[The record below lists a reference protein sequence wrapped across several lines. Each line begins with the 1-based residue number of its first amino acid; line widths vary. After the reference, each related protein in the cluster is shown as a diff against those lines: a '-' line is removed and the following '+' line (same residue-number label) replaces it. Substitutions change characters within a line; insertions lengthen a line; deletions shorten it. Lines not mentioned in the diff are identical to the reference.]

1 MLVRN
6 PNLLLPGDT
15 PVEVW
20 DRKVSIEEFVN
31 KRFIMDI
38 DLYYQTPYIKHK
50 MNFTD
55 VAFLYY
61 NGIKDIT

>member
-1 MLVRN
+1 
-6 PNLLLPGDT
+6 
-15 PVEVW
+15 
-20 DRKVSIEEFVN
+20 
-31 KRFIMDI
+31 MDI

-61 NGIKDIT
+61 NGIKDITLYNPDRDIIVGMYHFLYNTSLELKS